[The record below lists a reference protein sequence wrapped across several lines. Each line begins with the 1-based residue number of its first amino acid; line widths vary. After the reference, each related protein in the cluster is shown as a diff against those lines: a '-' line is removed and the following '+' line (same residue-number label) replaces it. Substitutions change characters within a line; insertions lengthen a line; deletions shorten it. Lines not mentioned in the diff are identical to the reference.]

1 MRRTTRGND
10 SQAGFTFVELLITTI
25 IIGLLAA
32 LMIPAVLGQREK
44 AMGASAESLLRSG
57 AGTVEAA
64 AVDAEGYAIITTAQL
79 AKIEPNVSWRDAPG
93 ATATANEVSVTD
105 FGPNGYTLTTTA
117 ASGAVYVL
125 TKDVTAAPTIT
136 RTCGPG
142 CTW

>member
-1 MRRTTRGND
+1 MRRTTRRNE
-10 SQAGFTFVELLITTI
+10 SQAGFTFVELLITAI

-64 AVDAEGYAIITTAQL
+64 AVDADGYAAITTDQL

-93 ATATANEVSVTD
+93 ATASANAVSVTD
-105 FGPNGYTLTTTA
+105 LSTNGYTLTTTS
-117 ASGAVYVL
+117 ASGAVFVL
-125 TKDVTAAPTIT
+125 EKDVTAAPTIT

>member
-1 MRRTTRGND
+1 MRRTSRGNE
-10 SQAGFTFVELLITTI
+10 SQAGFTFVELLLTTI

-64 AVDAEGYAIITTAQL
+64 AVDAEGYAVITTAQL
-79 AKIEPNVSWRDAPG
+79 ATIEPNVSWRDTPG
-93 ATATANEVSVTD
+93 ATTSANELSVTNLN
-105 FGPNGYTLTTTA
+105 PSGYTLTTTA

-125 TKDVTAAPTIT
+125 EKDVTGVPTIT

>member
-1 MRRTTRGND
+1 
-10 SQAGFTFVELLITTI
+10 
-25 IIGLLAA
+25 
-32 LMIPAVLGQREK
+32 MIPAVLGQREK

-64 AVDAEGYAIITTAQL
+64 AVDADGYAAITTDQL
-79 AKIEPNVSWRDAPG
+79 ARIEPNVSWRDAPG
-93 ATATANEVSVTD
+93 ATATANAVSVT
-105 FGPNGYTLTTTA
+105 GLNPNGYTLTTTA

-125 TKDVTAAPTIT
+125 EKDLAGAPTIT